1 MRLPVVVDISCH
13 HLTTIAICLLCSLCI
28 GREIVVEQRLISENK
43 QPYNNEPKKRHQRQ
57 HNINF
62 QFYMSQL
69 LHFHWAKPFSL
80 AITIRFR
87 DFSLSCERNSST
99 VLCGSHRNSTH
110 HLQHRQHHDGRH
122 LHDEEKREAKQES
135 KKKEKRFSSLFLPL
149 LIRL

>member
-87 DFSLSCERNSST
+87 DFSLSLVSATLRLFCAAPTEIPPIIFSIGNIT
-99 VLCGSHRNSTH
+99 MEGIFTT
-110 HLQHRQHHDGRH
+110 
-122 LHDEEKREAKQES
+122 KR
-135 KKKEKRFSSLFLPL
+135 KEKRNKSRKKKRRDFLLFSCLF
-149 LIRL
+149 